1 MLLLLW
7 RRTPLIQNTTDSV
20 EDVNMIDAEKNTAD
34 SVEGVNMTD
43 AEENNADSGEEVNMT
58 DAEENHQH
66 AVNPLLPAPTT
77 EVVQP
82 AS

>member
-1 MLLLLW
+1 
-7 RRTPLIQNTTDSV
+7 
-20 EDVNMIDAEKNTAD
+20 MIDAEKNTAD